1 MRVLVTGGTG
11 FVGSHSV
18 AALLRSGHEVR
29 LLVRSPQRIAPAL
42 EPVGVHEVDWAEGD
56 VTDPASVERAMKGCQ
71 AVLHAASVYSFL
83 RRDAKLM
90 EETNAR
96 GTDLVLATAHR
107 LGLDPIVYVSSYV
120 ALFPANGRVLTT
132 DSPIGTPSPAYARSK
147 ADSERIARGY
157 QDAGAPVA
165 ISYPAMVWGP
175 HDPHLGES
183 NRLAVQILRGRLP
196 LIPDGGVP
204 IVDVR
209 DVAQLHAQLIEQGRG
224 PRRYMVGGPYVPF
237 PELVDSL
244 ARATGRSIRHYALP
258 DLLTRLMARFNEAIY
273 SVHQAA
279 RCDDSRTRDEFGIVP
294 RDPEESLTDSVRWLA
309 EQGHIDARQAG
320 KLAE

>member
-18 AALLRSGHEVR
+18 AALVRSGHEVR
-29 LLVRSPQRIAPAL
+29 LLVRSPQRIASAL
-42 EPVGVHEVDWAEGD
+42 EPVDVHEVDSAEGD
-56 VTDPASVERAMKGCQ
+56 VTDPVSVERAMEGCE
-71 AVLHAASVYSFL
+71 AVLHAASVYSFR

-96 GTDLVLATAHR
+96 GTDLVLATAQR

-120 ALFPANGRVLTT
+120 ALLPANGRVLTAE
-132 DSPIGTPSPAYARSK
+132 SPLGTPSPAYARSK
-147 ADSERIARGY
+147 ADSERVARGY

-183 NRLAVQILRGRLP
+183 NRLAVKILRGRLP

-209 DVAQLHAQLIEQGRG
+209 DVAQLHAQLIERGRG
-224 PRRYMVGGPYVPF
+224 PRRYMAGGAYVPF

-244 ARATGRSIRHYALP
+244 ARATGRAIRHRALP
-258 DLLTRLMARFNEAIY
+258 DLLARLMARFNEAIY
-273 SVHQAA
+273 SVRQAA
-279 RCDDSRTRDEFGIVP
+279 RCDDSRTRDEFGIIP
-294 RDPEESLTDSVRWLA
+294 RDPEETLTDSVRWLA
-309 EQGHIDARQAG
+309 EQGHINAREAG
-320 KLAE
+320 NLAT

>member
-18 AALLRSGHEVR
+18 AALVRSGHEVR

-42 EPVGVHEVDWAEGD
+42 EPVGVYEVDSVEGD
-56 VTDPASVERAMKGCQ
+56 VTDPVSVERAMEGCQ
-71 AVLHAASVYSFL
+71 AVLHAASVYSFR

-96 GTDLVLATAHR
+96 GCDLVLATAQR

-120 ALFPANGRVLTT
+120 ALLPAKGRVLTAE
-132 DSPIGTPSPAYARSK
+132 SPVGTPGPAYARSK
-147 ADSERIARGY
+147 ADSDRVARGY

-165 ISYPAMVWGP
+165 ISYPGMVWGP
-175 HDPHLGES
+175 HDPHFGES

-196 LIPDGGVP
+196 FIPDGGVP

-209 DVAQLHAQLIEQGRG
+209 DVAQLHAQLERGRG
-224 PRRYMVGGPYVPF
+224 PRRYMAGGAYVPF

-244 ARATGRSIRHYALP
+244 ARVTGRGIRHRVLP
-258 DLLTRLMARFNEAIY
+258 DLFARLMAQFNEAIY
-273 SVHQAA
+273 TVCQAA
-279 RCDDSRTRDEFGIVP
+279 RCDDSRTRDEFGITP
-294 RDPEESLTDSVRWLA
+294 RDPDVTLTDSVRWLA
-309 EQGHIDARQAG
+309 EQGHINAREAG
-320 KLAE
+320 KLAT